1 MGRSK
6 FPGKPAK
13 HVNRKRINVLPPPT
27 SLNAVV
33 GYNNTV
39 TSETD
44 EETKQVN
51 NSSLFTPFDCQTF
64 AYRVRVKRLCFPQV
78 SVHKENDSNVTSVP
92 NTSVTTETRIQ
103 RRIPRRKRAAKSIA
117 NRPATKKN
125 LVAARTI
132 KNVKNNH
139 SKIPVRKSVR
149 GFATGRTLTTRKQSL
164 VSKESNNLVGK
175 FVLPTRSVH
184 SSRVIKPNKRFINM
198 ELSDPRTVK
207 KRVICKRHVIKGDD
221 DKPKNMKIKEGEKE
235 SGKNPAEESSSVQA
249 PCSNSRIVLRQARLQ
264 LHTQTPSPEGPFSSS
279 SSATTSP
286 PGTVTCGVCGAVRFY
301 RFVKQARKF
310 KIYSCESCR
319 KFISKMIKRQSCAK
333 NMSNVSTLVCH
344 KGQGMCHVPP
354 IVRSQQW
361 KLIRCAYK
369 ARCPACWLKMCL
381 RSFHMPMT
389 LKNSLAQL
397 LPKNMQGPELLFNSS
412 LPLLSWQGSVD
423 NKLTEPPIDNPDQ
436 QRCTRLKSSAKIAE
450 KPQPTSEI
458 KRQKIDLK
466 GPRVKHVCRSAS
478 IVLGQP
484 LATFP
489 ADVEKKDVSE
499 AKLETKTQ
507 EVKAALES
515 PVENISLAS
524 SDSSLD
530 AFVAETSKHL
540 RREKE
545 KYQKQSVASME
556 VINNF
561 VCH

>member
-1 MGRSK
+1 M
-6 FPGKPAK
+6 
-13 HVNRKRINVLPPPT
+13 
-27 SLNAVV
+27 
-33 GYNNTV
+33 
-39 TSETD
+39 
-44 EETKQVN
+44 
-51 NSSLFTPFDCQTF
+51 
-64 AYRVRVKRLCFPQV
+64 
-78 SVHKENDSNVTSVP
+78 
-92 NTSVTTETRIQ
+92 
-103 RRIPRRKRAAKSIA
+103 
-117 NRPATKKN
+117 
-125 LVAARTI
+125 AARTI
-132 KNVKNNH
+132 KNVKNKH

-198 ELSDPRTVK
+198 ELGDTRSVK
-207 KRVICKRHVIKGDD
+207 KRVICKRHMIKGDD
-221 DKPKNMKIKEGEKE
+221 DKSKTVKNKRSSLEGEKDINKGTSE
-235 SGKNPAEESSSVQA
+235 QSARNQTS
-249 PCSNSRIVLRQARLQ
+249 CSNSRIVLRQARLQ
-264 LHTQTPSPEGPFSSS
+264 LHNQTPSGPEGPFSSS
-279 SSATTSP
+279 STTTTSP

-333 NMSNVSTLVCH
+333 NMNNISTLVCH

-389 LKNSLAQL
+389 LKSSLAQL
-397 LPKNMQGPELLFNSS
+397 LPKNMQGPELLFNNS
-412 LPLLSWQGSVD
+412 LPLLSWQSGVE
-423 NKLTEPPIDNPDQ
+423 NKITDSADKPVENLEQ
-436 QRCTRLKSSAKIAE
+436 QRCTRLKITKIAE
-450 KPQPTSEI
+450 KSSLPPFATVNTEM

-489 ADVEKKDVSE
+489 TTETDKKDILE
-499 AKLETKTQ
+499 AKTQ
-507 EVKAALES
+507 ETKMPESRLQS
-515 PVENISLAS
+515 PVETVS
-524 SDSSLD
+524 SVNSDNSLD
-530 AFVAETSKHL
+530 SYVPEITAL
-540 RREKE
+540 RQPTRRDREKH
-545 KYQKQSVASME
+545 QKHNVSSTNSIE
-556 VINNF
+556 VIAY
-561 VCH
+561 

>member
-1 MGRSK
+1 M
-6 FPGKPAK
+6 
-13 HVNRKRINVLPPPT
+13 
-27 SLNAVV
+27 
-33 GYNNTV
+33 
-39 TSETD
+39 
-44 EETKQVN
+44 
-51 NSSLFTPFDCQTF
+51 
-64 AYRVRVKRLCFPQV
+64 
-78 SVHKENDSNVTSVP
+78 
-92 NTSVTTETRIQ
+92 
-103 RRIPRRKRAAKSIA
+103 
-117 NRPATKKN
+117 
-125 LVAARTI
+125 AARTI

-198 ELSDPRTVK
+198 ELGDTRTIK

-221 DKPKNMKIKEGEKE
+221 EKSKIIKTKCLSLNVEKE
-235 SGKNPAEESSSVQA
+235 DNKSTSDEVGITQTPYT
-249 PCSNSRIVLRQARLQ
+249 NSRIVLRQARLQ
-264 LHTQTPSPEGPFSSS
+264 LHTQTPSGPEGPFSSS
-279 SSATTSP
+279 STTTASP

-333 NMSNVSTLVCH
+333 NMNNVSTLVCH

-397 LPKNMQGPELLFNSS
+397 LPKNMQSPELLFNSS
-412 LPLLSWQGSVD
+412 LPLLSWQE
-423 NKLTEPPIDNPDQ
+423 KKIAEPIEKPIENLEQ
-436 QRCTRLKSSAKIAE
+436 QRFTRLKSIGIPE
-450 KPQPTSEI
+450 KPPPSQSTAGNTEI

-489 ADVEKKDVSE
+489 AETEKKDASEVKINEAKESE
-499 AKLETKTQ
+499 AR
-507 EVKAALES
+507 LES
-515 PVENISLAS
+515 PVEIVSSVS
-524 SDSSLD
+524 SDNSLD
-530 AFVAETSKHL
+530 AFVPEMTAFKQPS
-540 RREKE
+540 RRE
-545 KYQKQSVASME
+545 KYQKQNSNSSIE
-556 VINNF
+556 VIF
-561 VCH
+561 SH